1 MQSFRS
7 DGMFNHLTLHFSTL
21 RHGLGNGRN
30 LTPPPS
36 RLVYGV
42 SEFTVPTHMF
52 STLLVS
58 DRYSQDS
65 DVPTLSD
72 AGKVENEGV
81 SCSHLLMSSDEYS
94 PSQIVLVVS
103 EDVEDSN
110 RGGSLQFNHFS
121 CSCFKR
127 DLLVGVGEGE
137 PLFIH

>member
-1 MQSFRS
+1 M
-7 DGMFNHLTLHFSTL
+7 
-21 RHGLGNGRN
+21 
-30 LTPPPS
+30 
-36 RLVYGV
+36 
-42 SEFTVPTHMF
+42 HMF

-72 AGKVENEGV
+72 VGKVENEGV

-127 DLLVGVGEGE
+127 DLLVGNICTRKSPKGS
-137 PLFIH
+137 PFLFTENVQLSICFG